1 MSKRALL
8 IGCNYSGANALY
20 GCINDVIQMKG
31 LLIDVYG
38 FDPASIVTLRDDDPS
53 NMPKK
58 ERIVREL
65 QALVTANPANLFLM
79 YSGHGSQVGDTNR
92 DESDGRD
99 EVIVPSD
106 LQVIKDDEL
115 NALLAPYKGTGIALF
130 DCCHSG
136 TILDFRFNG
145 VNATNTATTAGG
157 LICFGGCQDNDL
169 AAETFSDVAGLP
181 QGAAT
186 TALISVLRRLK
197 YFPPVD
203 ALWAAVKVEL
213 RGNGFSQVPQLSSA
227 VEVTK
232 TTPFPFS
239 NPMADK
245 DSQIAALT
253 AQVARLTATAAT
265 APATVPV
272 ATVPVAAVP
281 VAAVPVPVS
290 TGPSVADLQKQIA
303 TLQSEKTQSATQIA
317 TLTTANTQIPVLQRQ
332 VATLTAANGRIPTLE
347 AQVRT
352 LTVQAAQ
359 VPVLQRQVRDQQ
371 TLLGQIPVLKA
382 SIARLQSQLQV
393 AQRSVVA
400 AAGTGTGAGAKK

>member
-1 MSKRALL
+1 
-8 IGCNYSGANALY
+8 
-20 GCINDVIQMKG
+20 
-31 LLIDVYG
+31 
-38 FDPASIVTLRDDDPS
+38 
-53 NMPKK
+53 
-58 ERIVREL
+58 
-65 QALVTANPANLFLM
+65 
-79 YSGHGSQVGDTNR
+79 
-92 DESDGRD
+92 
-99 EVIVPSD
+99 VIVPSD

-136 TILDFRFNG
+136 TILDLRYNG
-145 VNATNTATTAGG
+145 VNAANAATSAGG
-157 LICFGGCQDNDL
+157 LVCFGGCQDNDL

-239 NPMADK
+239 NPMADR
-245 DSQIAALT
+245 DAQIAALT
-253 AQVARLTATAAT
+253 AQVARLTATASAPAT
-265 APATVPV
+265 APA
-272 ATVPVAAVP
+272 
-281 VAAVPVPVS
+281 PVPAS
-290 TGPSVADLQKQIA
+290 AITGPSVADLQKQN
-303 TLQSEKTQSATQIA
+303 A
-317 TLTTANTQIPVLQRQ
+317 TLTASLAAANTQIPVLQRQ

-371 TLLGQIPVLKA
+371 TLLGQIPALKA

-400 AAGTGTGAGAKK
+400 AAGAGAGAGTGAGAKK